1 MSHECCVLSNASRI
15 TGDWGLIA
23 YASRSLTGVYSS
35 GQRPGG
41 HVHTFL
47 LDDGSGLTLIQ
58 LRGGLRLRK

>member
-1 MSHECCVLSNASRI
+1 MHHASRI
-15 TGDWGLIA
+15 TGNWRLIA

-41 HVHTFL
+41 HAHAFL
-47 LDDGSGLTLIQ
+47 LDDGSGLTQIQ